1 MLMVRVAHL
10 DRPRAL
16 VLGVGVMA
24 VDRAA
29 AVAGGLTEEQA
40 NGALLALEP
49 AKGTL
54 VVCGS
59 LHDVSSV
66 TETLDDRPDAVQV
79 QMAVDTYPEQVLSDV
94 MSAL

>member
-10 DRPRAL
+10 DGPRAL
-16 VLGVGVMA
+16 GLGVGVMA

-29 AVAGGLTEEQA
+29 AVAGGLTKEQA

-54 VVCGS
+54 VVDRS

-79 QMAVDTYPEQVLSDV
+79 QMAVDTYPEQVLFGV

>member
-10 DRPRAL
+10 DGPRAL

-29 AVAGGLTEEQA
+29 AVAGGLTKEQA

-54 VVCGS
+54 VVDRS

-66 TETLDDRPDAVQV
+66 TRNRSETIGLHVCRCGNDG
-79 QMAVDTYPEQVLSDV
+79 LST
-94 MSAL
+94 